1 MYYYRTRSENLHES
15 ERGSGESIEMKDKK
29 AHIDPNGNPTKGYVI
44 SLVRNVTTLAS
55 YLCRCYSLYVIEL
68 NFLNTWSRYFWTK
81 LTATNL
87 RDALSLVLSYVSWVF
102 FGQF

>member
-44 SLVRNVTTLAS
+44 SLVVTLAS

-68 NFLNTWSRYFWTK
+68 NFLNIWSRFLETK
-81 LTATNL
+81 LTATIL
-87 RDALSLVLSYVSWVF
+87 RDASNLVLF
-102 FGQF
+102 